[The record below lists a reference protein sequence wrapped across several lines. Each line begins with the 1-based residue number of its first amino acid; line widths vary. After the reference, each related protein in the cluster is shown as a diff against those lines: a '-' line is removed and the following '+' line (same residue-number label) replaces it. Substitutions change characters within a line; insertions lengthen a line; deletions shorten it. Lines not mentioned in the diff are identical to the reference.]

1 MSRGTPKRQG
11 KKDGVICDDASK
23 REGEGGRGRGN
34 IRRGERGNARAN
46 ALPIP
51 FKVSLAGAR
60 GGGREG
66 GGDWGIV
73 NT

>member
-23 REGEGGRGRGN
+23 REGEGGGRG
-34 IRRGERGNARAN
+34 IFGGGKEEMHAPTLFQSLLKL
-46 ALPIP
+46 ALPAP
-51 FKVSLAGAR
+51 EEE
-60 GGGREG
+60 GGRV
-66 GGDWGIV
+66 GDWGIV